1 MVKTRKAETACKI
14 IPFPQ
19 LPGYRRCQP
28 ISAYDLARK
37 NFGFDRNVLLRV
49 MKAHP
54 LLTYSGIGELETPYQ
69 ATPKGRQK
77 LLDAKEEIDAA
88 LDWLSRQERRK
99 TINPHWS
106 SYGLKHIAERAT
118 GTYIANGSFIAAAL
132 MDGWTV
138 KRCASDSPNALL
150 NISERALKK
159 LLSENPNLLLG

>member
-19 LPGYRRCQP
+19 LPGDRRCQP

-54 LLTYSGIGELETPYQ
+54 LLTYFGLGEWNNPYQ
-69 ATPKGRQK
+69 ATQENREK
-77 LLDAKEEIDAA
+77 LLNAAKEIDAA
-88 LDWLSRQERRK
+88 LNWLGTQERRK

-118 GTYIANGSFIAAAL
+118 ETYIANK
-132 MDGWTV
+132 V
-138 KRCASDSPNALL
+138 
-150 NISERALKK
+150 ER
-159 LLSENPNLLLG
+159 